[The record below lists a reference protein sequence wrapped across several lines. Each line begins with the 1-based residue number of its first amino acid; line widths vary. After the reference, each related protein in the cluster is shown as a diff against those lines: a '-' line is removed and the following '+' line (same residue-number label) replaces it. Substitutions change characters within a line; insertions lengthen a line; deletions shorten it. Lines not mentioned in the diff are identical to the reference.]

1 MVKEVWQQIVR
12 LGFRLLYNELAWT
25 YDAVSWLVSLGE
37 WRAWQRSGLPFLVGR
52 RVLELGH
59 GPGHML
65 LAMVEAGYKVVGV
78 DISPYMGR
86 LARRRLLKARQR
98 PPLVQADVRYLP
110 FSAVFDSVL
119 ATFPTNYIVQPETL
133 AAVRR
138 LLRGGGRLVIVPAA
152 ELTNTNPL
160 TRSIEWLYRITGQ
173 RAVPDSDSLSVSSN
187 EAYFEAVL
195 RQAGFVPTVYSVRR
209 PYSTV
214 TVIVADVGSN

>member
-1 MVKEVWQQIVR
+1 MVKQGWQQIVR

-25 YDAVSWLVSLGE
+25 YDMVSWLVSFGQ
-37 WRAWQRSGLPFLVGR
+37 WRTWQRSSLPFLVGR

-65 LAMVEAGYKVVGV
+65 LALVEAGYEVVGV

-86 LARRRLLKARQR
+86 LARHRLLKVGQR
-98 PPLVQADVRYLP
+98 PPLIQADVRYLP
-110 FSAVFDSVL
+110 FSAVFDSIL

-138 LLRGGGRLVIVPAA
+138 LLREGGRLVIVPAA

-160 TRSIEWLYRITGQ
+160 TRFIEWLYRITGQ

-195 RQAGFVPTVYSVRR
+195 RQAGFLPTVHSVRR
-209 PYSTV
+209 PYSIV
-214 TVIVADVGSN
+214 TVIVAEVGSN